1 MNDKPNGKVPMR
13 WVAGG
18 AIVALAGLLGW
29 NGQTIFARVGACEKE
44 LVVQGKAAA
53 TYASEI
59 AHVNR
64 RLDEIL
70 VKLDQIE
77 ANQAK
82 GP

>member
-1 MNDKPNGKVPMR
+1 MGEKFNGKVSVR

-29 NGQTIFARVGACEKE
+29 VGQTVHARVGACEKE
-44 LVVQGKAAA
+44 LVVQGRGVAAC
-53 TYASEI
+53 TIEMSHI
-59 AHVNR
+59 NR

-70 VKLDQIE
+70 EKLDQIQ

-82 GP
+82 RP